1 MTNKNIEGYNKA
13 LETYQKSRKTGFKLA
28 KGSEY
33 WSVDVDVKKS
43 IITEKKFDT
52 CFFLFLILE
61 RILMKK

>member
-28 KGSEY
+28 KDSEY

-52 CFFLFLILE
+52 CFYCF
-61 RILMKK
+61 